1 MTIGRPFIPYLFFMA
16 YEMKEGDI
24 IIFLEPKVLV
34 SKKTGQPFDAY
45 TGKAKLGGIEHE
57 VFCFKNEKE
66 GKKTYLSG
74 TIKPR
79 NPDQPYTQDAL
90 TKANGLAKKPTVA
103 DDGEVIPF

>member
-1 MTIGRPFIPYLFFMA
+1 MA

-34 SKKTGQPFDAY
+34 SKKTNQPFDAY
-45 TGKAKLGGIEHE
+45 TGKAKIGGIEHE

-66 GKKTYLSG
+66 GKKPYLSG
-74 TIKPR
+74 SIKPR
-79 NPDQPYTQDAL
+79 DPNGAYTQDAL
-90 TKANGLAKKPTVA
+90 ARANAIAPKPKPTVA